1 MTKTNEVVVQDKQ
14 TPIMLVAARYNID
27 PAELQKTLKGTV
39 VPNGTTDAE
48 FQAFLMVA
56 FEYKL
61 NPILKEI
68 YAFPKKGGGI
78 QTIVAIDGWMN
89 IINSHPQFDGMTFQE
104 NFGPDGKVESITA
117 KIFRKDRAHS
127 VDVTE
132 YLSECF
138 RPTEPWKQ
146 WPIRMLRHKTAIQAA
161 RYAFGFSGIM
171 EPDEAERMVDVS
183 PQQRVPD
190 GPAKLVAAVEQRRAA
205 EMIRGPRTEEA
216 LVVDV
221 SGFSESI
228 ASPGLSPLPAEKL
241 SVGGKA
247 LPKAPAA
254 TVEPETKPAGGHL
267 SETVFAPPAVLKRP
281 DGTEFTF
288 GVGGEVSE
296 HELVEM
302 IKGYNNSEKESF
314 VTKND
319 DNLIAIL
326 GRLRGAGLA
335 KAAESIKAMR
345 DRIQEDGG
353 LI

>member
-1 MTKTNEVVVQDKQ
+1 MTKEVAVQEKQ
-14 TPIMLVAARYNID
+14 TPITLVAARYNID

-117 KIFRKDRAHS
+117 KVFRKDRAHS

-171 EPDEAERMVDVS
+171 EPDEAERMVDVT

-190 GPAKLVAAVEQRRAA
+190 GPAKLVAAVEQRRAEAASKA
-205 EMIRGPRTEEA
+205 ELKVVVEE
-216 LVVDV
+216 
-221 SGFSESI
+221 S
-228 ASPGLSPLPAEKL
+228 
-241 SVGGKA
+241 
-247 LPKAPAA
+247 APAQP
-254 TVEPETKPAGGHL
+254 EPEAKPAGGAL
-267 SETVFAPPAVLKRP
+267 SETVFAPPVVLKRP

-288 GVGGEVSE
+288 GVGGEVAE
-296 HELVEM
+296 HDLVDLL
-302 IKGYNNSEKESF
+302 KSYNTKEKEAF
-314 VTKND
+314 VVAND
-319 DNLIAIL
+319 ENLIQML
-326 GRLRGAGLA
+326 GRLRGAGLT

-345 DRIQEDGG
+345 DTIQIDGG